1 MTGHKLFLC
10 HGIKINLDVECTS
23 SWIQISLK
31 NYIFC
36 GFIVNSSV
44 LFPNLLELFFSD
56 HWVQLY
62 KIWKA
67 PYEKKTFSKKKFF
80 RPNFKAFID
89 FFIRLYKENYQK
101 IFFGFLPSFDQNIL
115 KMIFG
120 HMSCAKPY
128 SFGQDCP
135 NLFGLGLKWSQWH
148 KLQTNRELFLNLRL
162 DFLFFE
168 KIQFFWKIIK
178 KNI

>member
-1 MTGHKLFLC
+1 MIFFVVILLIKVSSFQICWNYFFLTTGSNYIRSGRRPMKKKLFQKKNFL
-10 HGIKINLDVECTS
+10 G
-23 SWIQISLK
+23 QILK
-31 NYIFC
+31 
-36 GFIVNSSV
+36 
-44 LFPNLLELFFSD
+44 LLL
-56 HWVQLY
+56 
-62 KIWKA
+62 I
-67 PYEKKTFSKKKFF
+67 
-80 RPNFKAFID
+80 